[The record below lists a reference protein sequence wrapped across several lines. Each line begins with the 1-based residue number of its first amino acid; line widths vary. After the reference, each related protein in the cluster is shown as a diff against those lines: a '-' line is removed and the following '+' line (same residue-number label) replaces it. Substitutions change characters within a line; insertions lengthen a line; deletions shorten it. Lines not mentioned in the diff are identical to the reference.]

1 MTTPPHDLAD
11 TVELHLWYLDHYRGV
26 IETKLTGLCEEDL
39 RGSRLPSLQRPIAG
53 FVAILPQ

>member
-1 MTTPPHDLAD
+1 MKWRLSCKA
-11 TVELHLWYLDHYRGV
+11 
-26 IETKLTGLCEEDL
+26 